1 MYGRRIFCRSV
12 KKSENAGK
20 TKTKQVTFH
29 QGVPFTGFVLQNTM
43 KDITLLI
50 LEVASNNCRYKL
62 AKEYLL
68 SLGTVLFQH
77 SQLQRRSS

>member
-1 MYGRRIFCRSV
+1 M
-12 KKSENAGK
+12 
-20 TKTKQVTFH
+20 
-29 QGVPFTGFVLQNTM
+29 GFILQNTM

-50 LEVASNNCRYKL
+50 LEVASSYCRYKL

-68 SLGTVLFQH
+68 SLGTVLFWH